1 MYELPTK
8 ITIADKDYPIRN
20 NGDFRMV
27 LDCFEC
33 LQDEKLEHKYR
44 ILSAMIIFYD
54 GMNSVED
61 VVNTFGD
68 NLVEA
73 VNQMNIFFN
82 CGQVESVGATQP
94 HKLIDWK
101 QDEQLV
107 ISAINNVANREIRL
121 DPFVHWWTF
130 VGYYLAIGD
139 CALATVVSIRNK
151 ILKGKKLESWERDFK
166 NNNPNYFVWNHQ
178 TIEEQEMEEY
188 VRNLWNSNSQS

>member
-8 ITIADKDYPIRN
+8 ITVADKDYPIRN

-33 LQDEKLEHKYR
+33 LQDEELEHKYR